1 MGKFKTAKKMIN
13 MSNRRTPFPSI
24 LLPILVCCTAAIRLR
39 TALFTQHSAPSV
51 TIAPSGRACD
61 WYDGSTHRFGGHIYR
76 HEHCWS
82 CDVRMPVTR
91 HTQPRTQVPRK
102 LLWAAS
108 AVLPYSP
115 MHCSAC
121 HSSNL
126 AGMTCT
132 ANQWKELI
140 DQMISQ
146 GAQLTPQEKQ
156 VLIVYLAATYHP

>member
-24 LLPILVCCTAAIRLR
+24 LLPILVF
-39 TALFTQHSAPSV
+39 ALLLSACGQPSSPNTAPSV
-51 TIAPSGRACD
+51 TIAPSAVPATGTTVPPTDLVDTFTGTSIA
-61 WYDGSTHRFGGHIYR
+61 GVATFL
-76 HEHCWS
+76 
-82 CDVRMPVTR
+82 PVTR
-91 HTQPRTQVPRK
+91 TLPQDTGTQKAAVGGLGGAT
-102 LLWAAS
+102 LLA
-108 AVLPYSP
+108 